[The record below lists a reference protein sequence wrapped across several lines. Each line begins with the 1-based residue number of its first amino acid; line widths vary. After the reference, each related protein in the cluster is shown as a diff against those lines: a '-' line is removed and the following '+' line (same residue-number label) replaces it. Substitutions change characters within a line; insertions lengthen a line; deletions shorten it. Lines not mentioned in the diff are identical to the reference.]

1 MRRGLL
7 MSLVSIGPCR
17 NAQGGEIKNC
27 YVSSG
32 WKKQM
37 YKKFIDLHE
46 TSQGLLSGTGLP
58 V

>member
-1 MRRGLL
+1 